1 MRARVGT
8 CTFTG
13 LDVDDDDAEL
23 GTNADRRR
31 AVGACAC
38 ACACASDRSAQ
49 RSASTSAST
58 STSTSLPS
66 TNLNT
71 TRIWRPSAHMLDPA
85 TLSEE
90 EHRATTM
97 VRRRAPSARRAHSA
111 RTARPASFC
120 ADGRRGLALPRET
133 GQAQPACRRVL
144 GPRRARAGP
153 GRSARQPSGL
163 GLGLITD
170 QRGREGSGR
179 EGRSCRCWLQLH
191 ARTAGRCSTR
201 LSHPSSTGLAAE
213 DRVEGMH
220 ILPGLA
226 AGGSCWVAMWR
237 RALGNRRAGPAPTD
251 HTRRDDDCA
260 QCAAMGTP
268 GRWYWAACLPAGGR
282 GQDAEASAVGTVSGR
297 RPSRRDSRR
306 ARTASVKVVR

>member
-90 EHRATTM
+90 EQRATTM
-97 VRRRAPSARRAHSA
+97 KVVRRKAPSARRAHSA
-111 RTARPASFC
+111 RTAGPASFC

-144 GPRRARAGP
+144 GPPLARARAGP

-163 GLGLITD
+163 RSGLTRYGTD
-170 QRGREGSGR
+170 QRGREGKGKGR
-179 EGRSCRCWLQLH
+179 VFLPLLAAA
-191 ARTAGRCSTR
+191 ARTHGRAVQYPFEPSIQHRTR
-201 LSHPSSTGLAAE
+201 SRE
-213 DRVEGMH
+213 
-220 ILPGLA
+220 
-226 AGGSCWVAMWR
+226 
-237 RALGNRRAGPAPTD
+237 
-251 HTRRDDDCA
+251 
-260 QCAAMGTP
+260 Q
-268 GRWYWAACLPAGGR
+268 GR
-282 GQDAEASAVGTVSGR
+282 GE
-297 RPSRRDSRR
+297 
-306 ARTASVKVVR
+306 